1 MKLGQMENQ
10 NNMMNHFA
18 NNGKEYLKKI
28 KENNMYRQGRS
39 KEQLRAS
46 YIGAFIA
53 IIGLAV
59 TLIIA
64 VITS

>member
-1 MKLGQMENQ
+1 MNLGQTENQ

-39 KEQLRAS
+39 EEQLRAS

>member
-1 MKLGQMENQ
+1 MTEWYQVKNFQKFNKMDW
-10 NNMMNHFA
+10 
-18 NNGKEYLKKI
+18 KKI

-39 KEQLRAS
+39 EEQVRGT

-53 IIGLAV
+53 MIGIVV

-64 VITS
+64 ALTS